1 MAKKEKYEILC
12 IDGTKYKT
20 TLTTKFN
27 NRVSWETP
35 NNKLVK
41 AYIPGN
47 IPKIY
52 VTQGQKVKEGAK
64 LLLLEAMKMKN
75 VVVSRSEEHT

>member
-1 MAKKEKYEILC
+1 
-12 IDGTKYKT
+12 
-20 TLTTKFN
+20 
-27 NRVSWETP
+27 
-35 NNKLVK
+35 KLVK

-75 VVVSRSEEHT
+75 VVVSPVSGTVKVIHVNEGDRVPKQHLLIEIE